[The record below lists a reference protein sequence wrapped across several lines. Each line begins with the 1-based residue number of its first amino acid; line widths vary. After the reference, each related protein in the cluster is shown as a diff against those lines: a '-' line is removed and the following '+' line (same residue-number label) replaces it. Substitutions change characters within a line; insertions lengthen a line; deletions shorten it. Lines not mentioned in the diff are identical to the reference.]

1 MDDQRSTLA
10 SQPSPFSVQLSGPSP
25 SLSLSLSLSLITTV
39 KLQFRKNYHGC
50 RTLMAISHYL
60 MEGVEREKKEGESTE
75 NMPTESASGGVVVSL
90 FEDSVEKFISTMEAI
105 SLLCGIQD
113 EPLINMKWRYFFY
126 EPKIVNFVY
135 EAEPHQSKEE
145 IKGIELPQFSS
156 AAPPNRGQPLSAAES
171 MDRKDFVLHAG
182 GSVWALDWCP
192 RVHQVPHC
200 PVRCEYLAVAAHPPG
215 SSYHQ
220 IGAPLTGRGVIQIW
234 CLLDMNRKEENYSQR
249 SRERPTKG
257 SARRSGGLSI
267 KSEHPPKPRGRPT
280 KMPLPVEPL
289 GDGNSGLIS
298 NPPRKRGRPRK
309 VPVAADSLNV
319 STVVNGTVPSK
330 RQRGR
335 PRKIPGNTETIDY
348 VDVGSKLD
356 KEKLVPVLGVA
367 DAHDENKSPQRHTD
381 GRPRNIPEQTENVD
395 HFDGEKNLINP
406 EIGSYDATDDLNGK
420 TTLIPCKRRGRPR
433 KKPVRIEDACTNV
446 VEDGKTKSS
455 SLRKSR
461 GRSGRLPDKKS
472 DVGAPCIIEDVSS
485 IECVSTPS
493 VNVSN
498 IERKSSPP
506 KKDGE
511 KLKQGSEE
519 YVSDANGAEPIYPDQ
534 QEFPLVVNDSEVSCL
549 AENVE
554 PMKELYDLPRTNSF
568 ANAVSVSSSEVVSK
582 EFIEDDIVCLN
593 AQNDIA
599 LPRVFLC
606 LGHNGKVAWDV
617 KWRPCNNGDVN
628 FRHRLGYLA
637 AVLGNGSLEVWE
649 IPSPSIIK
657 NIYKSSFKE
666 DTDPRFVKLC
676 PVFRCSE
683 VKFGDRQSIPLT
695 LEWSKS
701 TPDLILVGCHDGTVA
716 LWKFSA
722 EIPLKVLP
730 LLCFTADNVPIR
742 AVSWAPGESYSQSSN
757 VVVTAG
763 HEGIKFWDIRD
774 PYRPLWDFNPA
785 QKMILSLDWL
795 QQPSC
800 LIFSFDDGTMK
811 TLSLSK
817 AACDVHVTGKPFDGA
832 KHGVCSHFGDEE
844 IQIEVWPPIA
854 VQMGPFFA
862 FRFDPSDSSITEKSV
877 DKDKSRYRSPH
888 YLCGALMEAAD
899 PQSLT
904 VITPLPH
911 TAIPDLPRRARGVP
925 PHSTYAPPP
934 RDDPQEQGEDPG
946 EDLEHPGVDQP
957 ARRKPASKT
966 RKKSQGVD
974 FVEEEQEDLQAGA
987 TRSSDQDFLAFP
999 PKIVA
1004 MHRVRWNTNEG
1015 SQRWLCSGGASGI
1028 IRCQVIHLPDS

>member
-1 MDDQRSTLA
+1 
-10 SQPSPFSVQLSGPSP
+10 
-25 SLSLSLSLSLITTV
+25 
-39 KLQFRKNYHGC
+39 
-50 RTLMAISHYL
+50 
-60 MEGVEREKKEGESTE
+60 MEGVGREKKEGESSVESGAAAAGPRAE

-113 EPLINMKWRYFFY
+113 ETFDQHELQRLSHMITFLKEWRYFFY

-156 AAPPNRGQPLSAAES
+156 AAPPNINFNFNSLYLTYSNNMEFFL
-171 MDRKDFVLHAG
+171 KDFVLHAG
-182 GSVWALDWCP
+182 GSVWAMDWCP

-348 VDVGSKLD
+348 VDVSSKLD

-722 EIPLKVLP
+722 GDSSQDTRP

-795 QQPSC
+795 QHPSC

-832 KHGVCSHFGDEE
+832 KHGVVHNFYRSQFA
-844 IQIEVWPPIA
+844 VWSVHVSPITGVA
-854 VQMGPFFA
+854 AYCCADGSILCFQ
-862 FRFDPSDSSITEKSV
+862 ITEKSV

-946 EDLEHPGVDQP
+946 EDLQHPGVDQP

-966 RKKSQGVD
+966 RKKRQGVD